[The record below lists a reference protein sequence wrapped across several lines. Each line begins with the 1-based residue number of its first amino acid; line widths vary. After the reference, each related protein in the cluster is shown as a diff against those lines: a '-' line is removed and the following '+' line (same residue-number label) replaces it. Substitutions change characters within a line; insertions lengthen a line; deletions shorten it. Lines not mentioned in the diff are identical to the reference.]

1 MDIFKSL
8 NQKFMKIL
16 FRFINSVIKQN
27 SYLFF
32 LLLPVFAIS
41 QTKNIT
47 DSISKEPK
55 VLAISEIPNF
65 NLKTGKLI
73 DDINALIKNKSQ
85 LQIIMENIVA
95 YDSLL
100 DAKLLLLRDTVI
112 NLNLDKLDHI
122 EDQITIYNNKAKP
135 WIEEIDNWKNKTIA
149 ITDTLNF
156 NFQTWK
162 ITSDS
167 IISAENRL
175 LETDSTKIETL
186 SHAKEKIDSKL
197 HNLTELK
204 IELLSWKDQL
214 INVDNTLIVF
224 SARITEAFSLISSKR
239 KKSLDD
245 IWIPEYNV
253 IWKMNSDSNTAKN
266 NPSLKNKL
274 NLKIDLI
281 KRYIK
286 GNSDFYYTLF
296 FSFLFIV
303 GLIIYSKLRYNQ
315 LYNSDVRELIKDNL
329 VMKYPVFSSFIILNF
344 VVFLFI
350 DIPTELESMILLL
363 SIIPFSVLLWTL
375 NYENKLLNIF
385 LFTVS
390 SLIFIF
396 LPALSEQPVK
406 LRYTLLILNTITII
420 LLLIVQNKKEL
431 VAKKNGYWLGFLP
444 FLISLFIFLN
454 ILALVANIIGSVQLS
469 LILTRT
475 IIGTIIAF
483 MIIKES
489 VTLLESFLYLIIL
502 GPLYKY
508 SNILK
513 DDSDLVMRSIQ
524 KVLKIIAFSVWLYII
539 LDLLKIRKMIFTS
552 FMNFI
557 NSPLKVGELNISLGN
572 IISFFLILQ
581 VSIWISKFIRYF
593 LDKEVYPRTHISEGV
608 SSTFS
613 LMIKYSLT
621 FVGFLLA
628 LFGAGIE
635 LSKVAVGIGALG
647 VGIGFG
653 LQNIINNFVSGII
666 LALERPIKIGDKIKV
681 DDIAGEVKD
690 IGLRASQIRTWDGS
704 DVLVPNGY
712 LISGKLTNY
721 TFSDNKRRLN
731 LEVNLSADTD
741 IEKVSEVILQ
751 AASQVPKVL
760 NKPAPY
766 LNFVGIKKG
775 RSIINVYVWIKDFS
789 NGISTGTAFKIAVYN
804 ALRKEGYKIPLPLL
818 DVQVNQKIKPKDKI
832 QETNKK

>member
-1 MDIFKSL
+1 MIYIFRL
-8 NQKFMKIL
+8 
-16 FRFINSVIKQN
+16 INSIIRKN

-32 LLLPVFAIS
+32 LLLSTIANS
-41 QTKNIT
+41 QTEEVIT

-55 VLAISEIPNF
+55 VIVISEIPNF
-65 NLKTGKLI
+65 ELKTEKLI
-73 DDINALIKNKSQ
+73 DDINALTKNKSQ
-85 LQIIMENIVA
+85 LQIIKENIVV

-100 DAKLLLLRDTVI
+100 NNKLLLLRDTVT
-112 NLNLDKLDHI
+112 NLNLDKLDRI
-122 EDQITIYNNKAKP
+122 EDQITIYKNKTNP

-149 ITDTLNF
+149 IIDRLNF

-162 ITSDS
+162 ISSDS

-186 SHAKEKIDSKL
+186 RLVKEKVDSKL
-197 HNLTELK
+197 HKLTELR
-204 IELLSWKDQL
+204 IEFLPWKDQL
-214 INVDNTLIVF
+214 INVDNSLLVS
-224 SARITEAFSLISSKR
+224 SARITEAFSLITSNR
-239 KKSLDD
+239 KKSLDN

-266 NPSLKNKL
+266 NPSLKNEL

-286 GNSDFYYTLF
+286 GNSNFYYTLF

-303 GLIIYSKLRYNQ
+303 GLIIYFKLRYNQ
-315 LYNSDVRELIKDNL
+315 LYSSNVRELLKDNL
-329 VMKYPVFSSFIILNF
+329 VIKYPVFSSFIILNF
-344 VVFLFI
+344 VAFLFI

-363 SIIPFSVLLWTL
+363 SIIPFGALLWKL

-390 SLIFIF
+390 SLIFII
-396 LPALSEQPVK
+396 LPALNEQPIK
-406 LRYTLLILNTITII
+406 LRYSLLILNTITII
-420 LLLIVQNKKEL
+420 LLLIVQ
-431 VAKKNGYWLGFLP
+431 KKNELIAKENSYWLGALP
-444 FLISLFIFLN
+444 FLISLFIFLS
-454 ILALVANIIGSVQLS
+454 IVAFVANIIGSVQLS

-475 IIGTIIAF
+475 IIGTIIVF

-489 VTLLESFLYLIIL
+489 VTLLESFLYLILL

-513 DDSDLVMRSIQ
+513 DDSDLVMRSIY
-524 KVLKIIAFSVWLYII
+524 KVLKIIAFSLWIYVV
-539 LDLLKIRKMIFTS
+539 LDLLKIRKIIFTS
-552 FMNFI
+552 FMDFI
-557 NSPLKVGELNISLGN
+557 NSPLKVGALSISLGN

-593 LDKEVYPRTHISEGV
+593 LDKEVYPRTHISAGV
-608 SSTFS
+608 SNTFS
-613 LMIKYSLT
+613 LMIKYTLT
-621 FVGFLLA
+621 FFGFLLA

-666 LALERPIKIGDKIKV
+666 LAIEHPIKIGDKVKV
-681 DDIAGEVKD
+681 DDIEGEVKD

-731 LEVNLSADTD
+731 LKVNLTADTD
-741 IEKVSEVILQ
+741 IKKASQVILL
-751 AASQVPKVL
+751 AASKVPKVL
-760 NKPAPY
+760 KKPAPY
-766 LNFVGIKKG
+766 LNFEGIKNGK
-775 RSIINVYVWIKDFS
+775 SVILVYAWIKDYS
-789 NGISTGTAFKIAVYN
+789 QGISIGTDLKIAIYD
-804 ALRKEGYKIPLPLL
+804 ALRKDGFKISIPIL
-818 DVQVNQKIKPKDKI
+818 DVDVQIK
-832 QETNKK
+832 